1 MFSVFRSEKYFL
13 SVLKDYFCKHFLNLP
28 SPTQTFPSITFPI
41 LLRLSVK
48 VNKISNWY
56 LGKFLRKLDFASRYF
71 AKIKFVVILLQAL
84 RLLINL
90 SCSDEMVA
98 PLLAVS
104 CTNGL
109 RALLDSSSREEELLR
124 YAYSYIYLPTIWY
137 WFHIVSLQ
145 FFFKSMLKRRL
156 FHLYVKQCFIIWIS

>member
-1 MFSVFRSEKYFL
+1 M
-13 SVLKDYFCKHFLNLP
+13 KDYFCGFDSLETVCQSQQNFQLIFW
-28 SPTQTFPSITFPI
+28 Q
-41 LLRLSVK
+41 
-48 VNKISNWY
+48 ISA
-56 LGKFLRKLDFASRYF
+56 LKLDFASRYF

-109 RALLDSSSREEELLR
+109 QALLDPAAREEELLR

-137 WFHIVSLQ
+137 
-145 FFFKSMLKRRL
+145 
-156 FHLYVKQCFIIWIS
+156 